1 MDGSPLTGV
10 KRPSGR
16 KFCLRQTPNYTV
28 PDRSREEESI
38 EEFFCNFSFRHS
50 DSKQASGF
58 EAGELESHEY
68 FLGLTRLDILRGL
81 GRPPHLF
88 ADAAHFQVLYNRKDQ
103 TPGNLREVEE
113 AGHVE

>member
-38 EEFFCNFSFRHS
+38 KEFLFNFSFRHS

-58 EAGELESHEY
+58 ETGEFASHEY
-68 FLGLTRLDILRGL
+68 FLGLTWIAILRGL
-81 GRPPHLF
+81 GGRPHLVV
-88 ADAAHFQVLYNRKDQ
+88 DAAHFQVFYNRKSR
-103 TPGNLREVEE
+103 TPGNLREVKE
-113 AGHVE
+113 AGHVG